1 MLVASPSGAMDGG
14 MSLESVLL
22 LSRGI
27 LGTCVNAYLVIAPPA
42 QQCILAH
49 GSTGV
54 CLAKTARPVPRC
66 LHRLRLVGSLGY
78 AGQLCPAF
86 AVVWERTPAWLT
98 EKVAMIL
105 LSAAVGVA
113 VVLGRPPS
121 LHARRVKQQL
131 LDGCVMR

>member
-27 LGTCVNAYLVIAPPA
+27 LGTCVNTYLVIAPPA

-78 AGQLCPAF
+78 AGLLCPAF

-98 EKVAMIL
+98 EKVA
-105 LSAAVGVA
+105 LSFC
-113 VVLGRPPS
+113 LM
-121 LHARRVKQQL
+121 Q
-131 LDGCVMR
+131 